1 MVNGLAKFAE
11 AFRPFQSQYVL
22 IGGSACDWIGERVG
36 AVFRQT
42 KDLDL
47 VVCAETVTP
56 EFGAAF
62 WRFVREGGYKPYFR
76 SDGTR
81 CLYRFVEPTS
91 TSHPAMLELFS
102 RAELPVPRDGA
113 TVAPLPLGDDVSDL
127 SAILLEP
134 DYYGFIRS
142 QRRDIDGVSTLGPEA
157 LIVLKA
163 HAWMD
168 LRRRHAAGQF
178 VKERDLRKHR
188 QDVFRLL
195 RIVVPGSQPLP
206 LPASLFHDLEDF
218 LVTMES
224 EPYDLAHLGIRDP
237 YPDVL
242 ARIRSRFVLEEGQ
255 DGEAPA

>member
-1 MVNGLAKFAE
+1 MVNGLDTFAE
-11 AFRPFQSQYVL
+11 AFRPFRAQYVL

-36 AVFRQT
+36 AVFRPT

-76 SDGTR
+76 RDGSR

-91 TSHPAMLELFS
+91 PSHPAMLELFS
-102 RAELPVPRDGA
+102 RVELPPPRDGA
-113 TVAPLPLGDDVSDL
+113 AIVPLPLGEDVSNL
-127 SAILLEP
+127 SAILLES
-134 DYYGFIRS
+134 DYYDFIRS
-142 QRRDIDGVSTLGPEA
+142 QRRDVDGMSTLGPEA

-168 LRRRHAAGQF
+168 LRRRHAAGEF

-195 RIVVPGSQPLP
+195 QLVVPGTPPLP
-206 LPASLFHDLEDF
+206 LSPALFRDMEDF
-218 LVTMES
+218 LATMAA
-224 EPYDLAHLGIRDP
+224 EPYDTAPLGIREP
-237 YPDVL
+237 YSKVL
-242 ARIRSRFVLEEGQ
+242 GRIRVLFSKGTKLTKTFE
-255 DGEAPA
+255 